1 VKLKV
6 LRVQTHLNG
15 SVQLQSNR
23 EAVKMGAMSENL
35 RIRLAFQNNFS
46 DEEIEEYRRYFE
58 GLGEIE
64 TEKYEQPAAGPAFGL
79 QILIFIA
86 GAIASGAAYDA
97 AKNIPV
103 GLLKIWRRREEKK
116 QYRPEAS
123 ALSLTF
129 SDWKIVLTYDD
140 RGRYSPDEFSIDHE
154 VIEKLADLIPPI
166 KEHLLAPP
174 LSTGSFR
181 SVVIPVR
188 CEGEKDERLIKP
200 VWKLAA
206 PTSGRAYGFG
216 TYYDSVERKIFEITE
231 PKLKADRL

>member
-116 QYRPEAS
+116 QYRPEAMAHRAFTS
-123 ALSLTF
+123 FLLDRTF
-129 SDWKIVLTYDD
+129 N
-140 RGRYSPDEFSIDHE
+140 
-154 VIEKLADLIPPI
+154 
-166 KEHLLAPP
+166 
-174 LSTGSFR
+174 
-181 SVVIPVR
+181 
-188 CEGEKDERLIKP
+188 
-200 VWKLAA
+200 
-206 PTSGRAYGFG
+206 
-216 TYYDSVERKIFEITE
+216 
-231 PKLKADRL
+231 